1 MYYSMAS
8 SVLFAV
14 PGTRAAHAT
23 PLAEDIPL
31 PMNIFE
37 IIILIPSHSL
47 EDFPSE
53 LSEKP
58 AASLLNVFAVAW
70 HPALLWEVQAIPF
83 WRRHDSIIMDQPG
96 RLVLVPQACDDTAS
110 SEWLR
115 AAQSSGSAVVRGHH
129 ERKEMLAAAL
139 SHLNAV
145 PAIDEDLVN
154 DFLAFGTTWL
164 LTELLTRHMRNF
176 SSPDEVRLKDE
187 MLAAAQAAI
196 ADDKELARKH
206 LKHAFELLLECR
218 EKFYPVGCYLID
230 LCLAGPT
237 AAFPALESLLA
248 SEVPSNVLLS
258 AQDLEAIQEKSPGT
272 VDQLREAWDAKRTD
286 LVGGDWREGC
296 TQLSGM
302 NSILWSLERG
312 RRSYREQL
320 AKSPTV
326 WGRRR
331 YGVNLAMPQLLSR
344 SGFAAGLHFVMD
356 DGIYPDDEK
365 TRLPWSGQDNTVV
378 DAYSRIPLAGDS
390 ASSFL
395 RFPVRM
401 AESMD
406 HDHVAAVAFA
416 RWPDLRTP
424 WLDDL
429 RRMGKYAPVLGKF
442 VTFAEFFASTERRD
456 HYAERASGDYLSPFL
471 VQAVAR
477 QEDRPISRYRE
488 ALARRNQ
495 FDRAE
500 WCSALASLLRGVP
513 VPQNGPLEERVELAG
528 PDLPSTP
535 EESLAADLAE
545 FEVDAARKLAPMLVG
560 GPGRRGVLLLNT
572 LSFARRVVADW
583 PAGVPLPPVEG
594 SVVAVLPD
602 GERPVVVADLPPCGF
617 AWLPGD
623 RPVAT
628 LPSLKKREGA
638 WAEGPS
644 LGNEFVEI
652 RLSAETGGIADL
664 RSTSHPINRLSQLL
678 AYRFPTARTITS
690 GEGEDAQEETT
701 YYSVPVCDRQR
712 IVSSGPTLAEI
723 ETAGRLLD
731 PQNHERVLAEF
742 RQTVRVWRGR
752 PMIEVEFDITPA
764 KPLEGEP
771 WTNYFGVRWAWKNED
786 AALTKGVLQAAQ
798 PVIGERIEA
807 PDYIEIADATQRVAL
822 LTSGLPFHRRTG
834 PRMLDTLLLVAGEP
848 TGPRTMRIVLDQPF
862 PMQAAL
868 SAMTPPVVVPVDRGP
883 AASGASGWLFHLGA
897 KNVILLKIL
906 PLTEPSASPA
916 TSGGCVL
923 RLLETEGRAMTF
935 KLLAF
940 RSPARARQRDFT
952 GQTINTLGIDPD
964 GGVIVEI
971 AAYEVCEV
979 ELIW

>member
-1 MYYSMAS
+1 
-8 SVLFAV
+8 
-14 PGTRAAHAT
+14 
-23 PLAEDIPL
+23 
-31 PMNIFE
+31 MNFSE

-70 HPALLWEVQAIPF
+70 HPALLLETRAIPF
-83 WRRHDSIIMDQPG
+83 WRRCDSILMDQPG
-96 RLVLVPQACDDTAS
+96 RLVFVPQACDDTAT
-110 SEWLR
+110 SEWLQ
-115 AAQSSGSAVVRGHH
+115 AAQSCGSAVVRGQHD
-129 ERKEMLAAAL
+129 RKEMLAAAL
-139 SHLNAV
+139 GLLDSV
-145 PAIDEDLVN
+145 PAIDEDLVA

-176 SSPDEVRLKDE
+176 SSPDEVRLKNE
-187 MLAAAQAAI
+187 ILAAANAAVT
-196 ADDKELARKH
+196 DEKELARKH
-206 LKHAFELLLECR
+206 LKHAFEILLECR
-218 EKFYPVGCYLID
+218 EKFYPVSCYLID

-258 AQDLEAIQEKSPGT
+258 AQDLETIREKSPST
-272 VDQLREAWDAKRTD
+272 VDQLRDAWQAKRTD

-312 RRSYREQL
+312 RHSYHAQL
-320 AKSPTV
+320 GQVLTV

-331 YGVNLAMPQLLSR
+331 FGVNLAMPQLLKR

-365 TRLPWSGQDNTVV
+365 TRIPWTGQDSTVV

-416 RWPDLRTP
+416 RWPDLRMP

-429 RRMGKYAPVLGKF
+429 RRMAKYAPVLGKF
-442 VTFAEFFASTERRD
+442 VTFAEFFATTDTRD
-456 HYAERASGDYLSPFL
+456 HYSDLRSNDYLSPFL

-500 WCSALASLLRGVP
+500 WCGAMASLLRGQP
-513 VPQNGPLEERVELAG
+513 VQRADSIEERVELAG
-528 PDLPSTP
+528 PDLPTTP
-535 EESLAADLAE
+535 DESLAGDLAQ
-545 FEVDAARKLAPMLVG
+545 FEASAARKLAPILVG
-560 GPGRRGVLLLNT
+560 EPGRKGVLLLNT

-583 PAGVPLPPVEG
+583 PVGLPLPPIEG
-594 SVVAVLPD
+594 SVVAVQSAA
-602 GERPVVVADLPPCGF
+602 ERPVVVVDLPPSGF
-617 AWLPGD
+617 VWLPGD
-623 RPVAT
+623 RPTAS
-628 LPSLKKREGA
+628 LPAPKQREGA
-638 WAEGPS
+638 WVEGSS

-652 RLSAETGGIADL
+652 RVSPETGGIADL
-664 RSTSHPINRLSQLL
+664 RTAGLIGNRLSQLL
-678 AYRFPTARTITS
+678 AYRFPTARTVKT
-690 GEGEDAQEETT
+690 GEGDDAEEETT
-701 YYSVPVCDRQR
+701 YYSVPVCDQQR
-712 IVSSGPTLAEI
+712 IVSGGPAVAAI
-723 ETAGRLLD
+723 ETSGRLLD
-731 PQNHERVLAEF
+731 PQNHARVLAEF

-752 PMIEVEFDITPA
+752 PMVEVEFDITPS

-798 PVIGERIEA
+798 PVLGERIEA
-807 PDYIEIADATQRVAL
+807 PDYIEIADESQRVAI

-868 SAMTPPVVVPVDRGP
+868 SATTPPVIVPVDRGP
-883 AASGASGWLFHLGA
+883 AASGPSGWLFHLSA
-897 KNVILLKIL
+897 KNVVLLKIL
-906 PLTEPSASPA
+906 PLSEETAAVS
-916 TSGGCVL
+916 TSGGCKL

-940 RSPARARQRDFT
+940 RSPTKARQPDFR
-952 GQTINTLGIDPD
+952 GQTLNTLGIDPD

-979 ELIW
+979 ELLW